1 MYRHT
6 SIQALS
12 TLADGTLV
20 LVAGRFQRR
29 VLGCTLL
36 DANHSVPLIAQPFSW
51 APDDGQVVELW
62 GQVLAGPQPRILVHD
77 ARPLGTTR
85 PIQPLTIPQ
94 VGTRH
99 LVLRVARYG
108 SQYLGV
114 SAAHQQYLLL
124 WPGAAEGL
132 HVISGNVSGLSP
144 PSLEVFSAVQIPAPH
159 VQHSGRLYEP
169 G

>member
-20 LVAGRFQRR
+20 LVGGRFQRR

-51 APDDGQVVELW
+51 APGDGQAVELW

-77 ARPLGTTR
+77 ARPLGTTQ
-85 PIQPLTIPQ
+85 PIQPLTMPQ

-99 LVLRVARYG
+99 LVLRVVRYA

-114 SAAHQQYLLL
+114 SASHQQYLLL
-124 WPGAAEGL
+124 WPGAREGL

-144 PSLEVFSAVQIPAPH
+144 PYLEVTSAVQIPAPH
-159 VQHSGRLYEP
+159 VQYFEKPYEP
-169 G
+169 S